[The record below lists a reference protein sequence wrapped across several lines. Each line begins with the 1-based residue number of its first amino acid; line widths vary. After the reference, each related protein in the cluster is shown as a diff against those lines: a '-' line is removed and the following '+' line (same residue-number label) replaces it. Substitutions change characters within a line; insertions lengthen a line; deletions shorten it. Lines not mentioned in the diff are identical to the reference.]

1 MNAGKIS
8 PTYVLDGALM
18 ELNHPDHSQHSYV
31 SAVVCNIQTHVK
43 FNYCELPCEIYAL
56 LGYHSPFLQL
66 CVPIQLD
73 SNYYARYNEKALK
86 CKPSALIF
94 GHGRAKKSIALQ
106 GSYNIGIHVK
116 IM

>member
-1 MNAGKIS
+1 MTG
-8 PTYVLDGALM
+8 
-18 ELNHPDHSQHSYV
+18 EV
-31 SAVVCNIQTHVK
+31 SSHITDRMTDRQTDKHD
-43 FNYCELPCEIYAL
+43 NYRNPRCACAPRVNDR
-56 LGYHSPFLQL
+56 Q
-66 CVPIQLD
+66 
-73 SNYYARYNEKALK
+73 NEKALK

>member
-1 MNAGKIS
+1 M
-8 PTYVLDGALM
+8 
-18 ELNHPDHSQHSYV
+18 
-31 SAVVCNIQTHVK
+31 
-43 FNYCELPCEIYAL
+43 
-56 LGYHSPFLQL
+56 YH
-66 CVPIQLD
+66 
-73 SNYYARYNEKALK
+73 NNNEKALK